1 MKKIVII
8 GNSAAGIS
16 AAESIRE
23 IDKEAKI
30 TMVSDEPYLAYQR
43 YKVLDLLEGK
53 IKERDLNFRNQD
65 FYTNNAIE
73 LMLEREV
80 VELNLNKKKA
90 VFKDRDFVEF
100 DQLVIATGSKV
111 KLPALKGIQKDGVVA
126 LNGLREVKF
135 LIENLPIAHT
145 VVVIGCGTTAL
156 NVARIIA
163 AKKIEVKMLGV
174 LNEPIE
180 GVEAII
186 NNPISEILG
195 DSEAKAVRLASN
207 KVIGASLVIFS
218 EPKLPSIDFIRETEI
233 KFGNSIFVDN
243 QMRTNIPFVFAV
255 GDCAEFTDQVKS
267 YGWES
272 ALKDG
277 SMLGKSYPPQADVA
291 KLANSESS
299 PE

>member
-16 AAESIRE
+16 AAESIRG

-65 FYTNNAIE
+65 FYNNNSIE

-90 VFKDRDFVEF
+90 VFKDRDSIEF
-100 DQLVIATGSKV
+100 DELVIATGSKV
-111 KLPALKGIQKDGVVA
+111 KLPALKGIQKEGVVA
-126 LNGLREVKF
+126 LNGLKEVKF

-145 VVVIGCGTTAL
+145 VVVVGCGTTAI
-156 NVARIIA
+156 NVARIIG
-163 AKKIEVKMLGV
+163 AKKIEVKLLGA

-195 DSEAKAVRLASN
+195 DSEAKAVRLANN
-207 KVIGASLVIFS
+207 KVIGASLVIFP
-218 EPKLPSIDFIRETEI
+218 EPKQPSIDFVRETEI
-233 KFGNSIFVDN
+233 KCGNFIFVDN

-255 GDCAEFTDQVKS
+255 GDCAEFSGQVK
-267 YGWES
+267 YCGWES
-272 ALKDG
+272 ALKHG
-277 SMLGKSYPPQADVA
+277 SMLGGVICQK
-291 KLANSESS
+291 
-299 PE
+299 